1 MAAVPFVVLLVQ
13 KTPLAWHVCSQPL
26 RSLRCLPLLRAAA
39 GPRLLLSVCAR
50 GKAKQESFLFCLGA
64 IYSARGGL
72 DAVLGGQCVRPSVM
86 S

>member
-26 RSLRCLPLLRAAA
+26 RSLRCLPLLRAA
-39 GPRLLLSVCAR
+39 GPHLLLAVCAR

-72 DAVLGGQCVRPSVM
+72 DAVLGGQRVRPSVM